1 MPLLDWD
8 PPPLTKKLSGRH
20 VMASNVVVFKEKETV
35 GHVLEIL
42 SHTKHHGFPVVL
54 EDTSDEANCEH
65 FGLLKGFILR
75 HQLLTL
81 LKKKVYLNQNEKL
94 CPQDFRESY
103 PRYINIK
110 DVKVED
116 DEKSLELD
124 LRPYMSLAP
133 YSLTENCNLPRI
145 FRLFR
150 GLGLR
155 HLVIVNDHNQVVGIV
170 TRVDIAKFRTH
181 IGLQHSI
188 VKELSVS
195 MRK

>member
-1 MPLLDWD
+1 MPLLDWE
-8 PPPLTKKLSGRH
+8 PPALTKKLSGRH
-20 VMASNVVVFKEKETV
+20 VMSSNVCVVNEKETV
-35 GHVLEIL
+35 GRVLEIL
-42 SHTKHHGFPVVL
+42 SHTKYQGFPVV
-54 EDTSDEANCEH
+54 EEEQSNDTECEH
-65 FGLLKGFILR
+65 FGRLKGLILR

-81 LKKKVYLNQNEKL
+81 LKKKVYLRQNQKL

-103 PRYINIK
+103 PRYINID
-110 DVKVED
+110 DVKVEE

-124 LRPYMSLAP
+124 LRPYMNLAP
-133 YSLTENCNLPRI
+133 YSLTENCNLPKI

-181 IGLQHSI
+181 VGLNHTR

-195 MRK
+195 MR